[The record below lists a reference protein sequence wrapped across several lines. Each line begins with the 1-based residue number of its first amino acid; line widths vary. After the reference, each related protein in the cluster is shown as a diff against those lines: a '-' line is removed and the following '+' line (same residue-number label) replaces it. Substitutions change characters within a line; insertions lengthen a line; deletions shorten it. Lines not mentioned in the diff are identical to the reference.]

1 MGLETGNGDLSI
13 AGAFVDNG
21 LAFYGVV
28 SGQIALGGHEAASRH
43 SQVDRD
49 RLIVYVLQR
58 ELKVLGLSGLVGN
71 NQPIGH
77 YSFQLDDP
85 ENSRGQKFLVDFK
98 VANAPE
104 KRRNRMEVIMDQ
116 ALAALRELLEMLRR
130 QQHAFMP
137 LDRFRYL
144 PAVHDAYLPS
154 SVKSSS
160 SRKIV
165 TLPLVGSGAL
175 CEPAE
180 A

>member
-1 MGLETGNGDLSI
+1 RKTYEFRGRHVAGNQTHLGLETGNGDLSI
-13 AGAFVDNG
+13 AGAFVDNR

-28 SGQIALGGHEAASRH
+28 SGQIALGGHEAASGYG
-43 SQVDRD
+43 QVDRD

-58 ELKVLGLSGLVGN
+58 ELKVLGLSRLVGN

-85 ENSRGQKFLVDFK
+85 ENSRGQTFLVDFK

-130 QQHAFMP
+130 Q
-137 LDRFRYL
+137 
-144 PAVHDAYLPS
+144 
-154 SVKSSS
+154 
-160 SRKIV
+160 
-165 TLPLVGSGAL
+165 
-175 CEPAE
+175 
-180 A
+180 